1 MSHKSEEANVQFRN
15 TCPSAGNLFTKSV
28 LILLATL
35 LLSTAGQAETV
46 TNYGPISNSPSNQI
60 RPGQV
65 VWADLLTNDVAAA
78 SEFYSKVFG
87 WEMKF
92 NSDRSYAHA
101 TLDGDP
107 VAAIA
112 SYTEGEEENAEGVW
126 LMSISVRDVSSAQKA
141 VNAAGGK
148 VLEGPENLEGRGQFI
163 LVEDPRGA
171 ILMLLR
177 ASNGDP
183 EDSTGD
189 PSNWL
194 WAELWTDDIAASTK
208 FYEKVIGYKS
218 VAVKGTTGK
227 TYHVMGR
234 DQKPRVSVIKSP
246 FDDVSP
252 NWLPYVKVKDVDAVA
267 IDVIKHGGKV
277 LVPPERDD
285 LNYHVAIVADPT
297 GGVFAIQ
304 EQEEQQ

>member
-1 MSHKSEEANVQFRN
+1 MQFKKTRV
-15 TCPSAGNLFTKSV
+15 TAGNMLLQKV
-28 LILLATL
+28 LILITTL
-35 LLSTAGQAETV
+35 LLSAPVLAETV
-46 TNYGPISNSPSNQI
+46 TEYGPISNSPSNQI

-65 VWADLLTNDVAAA
+65 VWADLITSDVTAAT
-78 SEFYSKVFG
+78 EFYSKLFG
-87 WEMKF
+87 WEFKF
-92 NSDRSYAHA
+92 NGDRSYAHA
-101 TLDGDP
+101 WLDGSP

-112 SYTEGEEENAEGVW
+112 AYDAGDDENAEGVW
-126 LMSISVRDVSSAQKA
+126 MISVSVRDVLSAEIA
-141 VNAAGGK
+141 VKHAGGK
-148 VLEGPENLEGRGQFI
+148 VLEGPEELRGRGQYI

-171 ILMLLR
+171 LIMLLR
-177 ASNGDP
+177 ANNGDP

-189 PSNWL
+189 ASDWL
-194 WAELWTDDIAASTK
+194 WAELWTDDIDASAK

-218 VAVKGTTGK
+218 VAVKGITGN

-234 DQKPRVSVIKSP
+234 DQKPRVSMIKSP

-267 IDVIKHGGKV
+267 MNVIKHGGKV

-297 GGVFAIQ
+297 GGIFAIQ
-304 EQEEQQ
+304 EQEKHKEEALGQP